1 MSLSQEKF
9 DDGMTSQKYLDQVKV
24 NKQAIEQIYATV
36 ETPVEATAFF
46 DGLSEPLQLAI
57 FTAAWCGDAISTS
70 PTIMRLAESTE
81 NLKMSIFDRD
91 VELDLTNSFL
101 PEHRAGTVPVF
112 VVFDKDMREVGRFI
126 ETAKELVP
134 TLDKMEDEVKRET
147 LASAE
152 MDKPMSE
159 ISETSRNAFRGRRT
173 AYRVDHAKEWGE
185 IIANAFTS
193 VVRDGLALPQGQR
206 PAEGGTEWPPQD

>member
-9 DDGMTSQKYLDQVKV
+9 NEGMSSQEYIDQVKV

-36 ETPVEATAFF
+36 ETPAEATAFF
-46 DGLSEPLQLAI
+46 DGLDEPLQLAV

-101 PEHRAGTVPVF
+101 PEHRSGTVPVF
-112 VVFDKDMREVGRFI
+112 VVFDKNMREVGRFI

-147 LASAE
+147 LAASE

-159 ISETSRNAFRGRRT
+159 ISEGSRNAFRGRRT
-173 AYRVDHAKEWGE
+173 AYRVDHAKEWGN

-193 VVRDGLALPQGQR
+193 VVREGLSLPQEQR
-206 PAEGGTEWPPQD
+206 PAEGGTEWPPQ

>member
-1 MSLSQEKF
+1 
-9 DDGMTSQKYLDQVKV
+9 
-24 NKQAIEQIYATV
+24 
-36 ETPVEATAFF
+36 
-46 DGLSEPLQLAI
+46 
-57 FTAAWCGDAISTS
+57 
-70 PTIMRLAESTE
+70 
-81 NLKMSIFDRD
+81 
-91 VELDLTNSFL
+91 
-101 PEHRAGTVPVF
+101 
-112 VVFDKDMREVGRFI
+112 MREVGRFI

-147 LASAE
+147 LAAAE

-159 ISETSRNAFRGRRT
+159 ISESSRNAFRGRRT

>member
-9 DDGMTSQKYLDQVKV
+9 NEGMSSQEYIDQVKV
-24 NKQAIEQIYATV
+24 NKQAIEQIYETV
-36 ETPVEATAFF
+36 ETPAEATAFF
-46 DGLSEPLQLAI
+46 DGLDEPLQLAI

-70 PTIMRLAESTE
+70 PTIMRLAESTG
-81 NLKMSIFDRD
+81 NLNMSIFDRD
-91 VELDLTNSFL
+91 VELELTNSFL

-134 TLDKMEDEVKRET
+134 TLDNMEDEVKRET
-147 LASAE
+147 LAASE

-159 ISETSRNAFRGRRT
+159 ISENSRNAFRGRRT
-173 AYRVDHAKEWGE
+173 AYRVDHAKEWGN
-185 IIANAFTS
+185 IIANAFTN
-193 VVRDGLALPQGQR
+193 VVRDGLSLPQEQR
-206 PAEGGTEWPPQD
+206 PAEGGTEWPPQ

>member
-9 DDGMTSQKYLDQVKV
+9 NEGMTSQQYLEQVKV
-24 NKQAIEQIYATV
+24 NKQAIEQIYASV
-36 ETPVEATAFF
+36 DTPAEVKAFF
-46 DGLSEPLQLAI
+46 DGLDEPLQLAI

-81 NLKMSIFDRD
+81 NLRMSIFDRD
-91 VELDLTNSFL
+91 VELDLTNSYL

-112 VVFDKDMREVGRFI
+112 VVFDKNMREVGRFV

-147 LASAE
+147 LAATE
-152 MDKPMSE
+152 LDKPMSE
-159 ISETSRNAFRGRRT
+159 ISENSRNAFRGRRT
-173 AYRVDHAKEWGE
+173 AYRVDHAKEWGN
-185 IIANAFTS
+185 IIATAFAS
-193 VVRDGLALPQGQR
+193 VVREGLALPEDKR
-206 PAEGGTEWPPQD
+206 PAEGGTEWPPQ

>member
-9 DDGMTSQKYLDQVKV
+9 NEGMSSQEYLEQVKV

-36 ETPVEATAFF
+36 ETPAEATAFF
-46 DGLSEPLQLAI
+46 DGLDEPLQLAV

-81 NLKMSIFDRD
+81 NLNMSIFDRD

-112 VVFDKDMREVGRFI
+112 VVFDKNMREVGRFI

-134 TLDKMEDEVKRET
+134 TLDRMEDEVKRET
-147 LASAE
+147 LAASE
-152 MDKPMSE
+152 MDKPMGE
-159 ISETSRNAFRGRRT
+159 ISESSRNAFRGRRT
-173 AYRVDHAKEWGE
+173 AYRVDHAKEWGN

-193 VVRDGLALPQGQR
+193 VVREGLSLPQEQR
-206 PAEGGTEWPPQD
+206 PAEGGTEWPPQ

>member
-1 MSLSQEKF
+1 MSLTQEKF
-9 DDGMTSQKYLDQVKV
+9 NQGMSPQEYLSQVKV
-24 NKQAIEQIYATV
+24 NKQAIEQIYSSV
-36 ETPVEATAFF
+36 ETPAEATAFF
-46 DGLSEPLQLAI
+46 DGLDEPLQLAI

-70 PTIMRLAESTE
+70 PTIMRLAESTD

-112 VVFDKDMREVGRFI
+112 VVFDSQMREVGRFI

-134 TLDKMEDEVKRET
+134 TLDTMEDEVKRET
-147 LASAE
+147 LQAAE
-152 MDKPMSE
+152 MDKPMNE

-173 AYRVDHAKEWGE
+173 AYRVDHAREWGNV
-185 IIANAFTS
+185 IANAFTS
-193 VVRDGLALPQGQR
+193 VVRDGLSLPADQR
-206 PAEGGTEWPPQD
+206 PAEGGTEWPPQ

>member
-9 DDGMTSQKYLDQVKV
+9 NEGMSSREYINQVKV
-24 NKQAIEQIYATV
+24 NKQAIEQIYEAV
-36 ETPVEATAFF
+36 ETPAEATAFF
-46 DGLSEPLQLAI
+46 DGLDEPLQLGI

-70 PTIMRLAESTE
+70 PTIMRLAESTG

-112 VVFDKDMREVGRFI
+112 VVFDKDMREVGRFV

-147 LASAE
+147 LAASE

-159 ISETSRNAFRGRRT
+159 ISENSRNAFRGRRT
-173 AYRVDHAKEWGE
+173 AYRVDHAKEWGN
-185 IIANAFTS
+185 IIANAFTN
-193 VVRDGLALPQGQR
+193 VVRDGLSLPQEQR
-206 PAEGGTEWPPQD
+206 PAEGGTEWPPQ